1 MSITFSKGLK
11 IIADRKENG
20 TMTTSQHIGT
30 HLSGILASQSQKEQ
44 TLQAKPSQ
52 LPSQSLPKETP
63 LRESV
68 EAQNQ
73 LTLLLQQAYACQK
86 TYADKAEMMEY
97 RDGMFQMILGDY
109 PLEKVKWAFI
119 EHIKTSADL
128 PTPSDI
134 VKLISE
140 RKWNVQT
147 IGGVKDYARLKEKG
161 IPLTPSQQR
170 ALDEANLI

>member
-1 MSITFSKGLK
+1 
-11 IIADRKENG
+11 
-20 TMTTSQHIGT
+20 
-30 HLSGILASQSQKEQ
+30 
-44 TLQAKPSQ
+44 
-52 LPSQSLPKETP
+52 
-63 LRESV
+63 
-68 EAQNQ
+68 
-73 LTLLLQQAYACQK
+73 
-86 TYADKAEMMEY
+86 MMEY

-134 VKLISE
+134 VKLINE
-140 RKWNVQT
+140 RKWNAQT

-170 ALDEANLI
+170 ALDEAGAE